1 MTNAPFDPLEVLRV
15 FAAHE
20 VRFVLI
26 GGLAGRVWGSP
37 TVTADLDACYDRSP
51 DNLQCLADA
60 LVDLDARLRV
70 GGPNEEDDDLP
81 FLLDAETLRR
91 GSNFTF
97 RTRAGAVDV
106 LGLPA
111 GVSGYDELAANAV
124 EEDLGGVPVKVSA
137 LDDLI
142 TMKLAAGR
150 PKDRIEVEVLAAVR
164 DEIEHRR

>member
-1 MTNAPFDPLEVLRV
+1 MLV
-15 FAAHE
+15 
-20 VRFVLI
+20 
-26 GGLAGRVWGSP
+26 AGDS
-37 TVTADLDACYDRSP
+37 
-51 DNLQCLADA
+51 
-60 LVDLDARLRV
+60 
-70 GGPNEEDDDLP
+70 
-81 FLLDAETLRR
+81 R

-124 EEDLGGVPVKVSA
+124 EEDLGGVAVKVSA